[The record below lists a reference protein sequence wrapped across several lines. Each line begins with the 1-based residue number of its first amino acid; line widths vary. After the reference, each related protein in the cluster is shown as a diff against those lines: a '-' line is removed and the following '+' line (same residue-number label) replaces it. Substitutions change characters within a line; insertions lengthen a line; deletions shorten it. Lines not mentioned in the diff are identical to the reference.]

1 MLELVIR
8 VRRTVPVEPDLDAR
22 FGDRVLRSGQFA
34 GLLYGL
40 FSLLWPNV
48 RVSHFLRASATPELF
63 LSGGF
68 WLFALPLLYAVA
80 SGTIGILLLLRRR
93 PERAETTRVLA
104 MALAVTFL
112 MAGFVL
118 PVDGAAVSVT
128 IGELIFFISSTHN
141 HVLHVQRGRSGGL
154 R

>member
-1 MLELVIR
+1 MLLTDFFFYVCGAHLYLHVLAHSFPARRSCDLAAITMLEWVIR
-8 VRRTVPVEPDLDAR
+8 VLRTVPVEPDLDAR
-22 FGDRVLRSGQFA
+22 FGDLVLRSGQFA

-80 SGTIGILLLLRRR
+80 SGRSEERRVGK
-93 PERAETTRVLA
+93 EC
-104 MALAVTFL
+104 
-112 MAGFVL
+112 
-118 PVDGAAVSVT
+118 VST
-128 IGELIFFISSTHN
+128 C
-141 HVLHVQRGRSGGL
+141 RS
-154 R
+154 RWSPYH